1 MYFEVSIDKRVQH
14 VKMPENLAI
23 GMMVR
28 EQEKELF
35 FVKHASRMI
44 KEAKTLENFLNS

>member
-14 VKMPENLAI
+14 VKMPENLVI
-23 GMMVR
+23 GMLVR

-35 FVKHASRMI
+35 FVKHTSRMI
-44 KEAKTLENFLNS
+44 KGAEELENFLNC